1 MNFMLR
7 TGDPLLCAVGSRIN
21 LKFVLL
27 LALLIRILFVY
38 LGCIIDT
45 YSLKYTD
52 IDYHVFTDAAEFIT
66 QGVLIL
72 ISFIPCFTHNLRR
85 QITIREVWLPISSIN
100 SSTVSPWSIL

>member
-1 MNFMLR
+1 MNLVLR
-7 TGDPLLCAVGSRIN
+7 TSDSVLYAVGSRIN

-45 YSLKYTD
+45 YSLQYTD

-66 QGVLIL
+66 QGISIL
-72 ISFIPCFTHNLRR
+72 ITYIPYFTRYLCR
-85 QITIREVWLPISSIN
+85 QITI
-100 SSTVSPWSIL
+100 